1 MVNQVA
7 IEQLRDEIKEHT
19 QECEV
24 RMTHSDTV

>member
-7 IEQLRDEIKEHT
+7 IEQLRDELKEHT

-24 RMTHSDTV
+24 YYKPSCVV